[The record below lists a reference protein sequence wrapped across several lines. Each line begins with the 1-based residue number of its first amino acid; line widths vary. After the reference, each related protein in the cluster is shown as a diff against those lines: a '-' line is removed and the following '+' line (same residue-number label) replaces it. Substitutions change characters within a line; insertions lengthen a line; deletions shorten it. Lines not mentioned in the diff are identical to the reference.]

1 MLRDYL
7 LVGLGNPGKEYTWTR
22 HNAGFLIARHF
33 ADLFHMD
40 FVRSSKYH
48 GLLAQGVVD
57 EKKVYLLL
65 PTTYMNVSG
74 VAVKA
79 FVTEKKIA
87 HENILIV
94 CDDFQLAFG
103 ELRFRAKGSAGGH
116 NGLSSVV
123 EQLGTSEISRLRLGI
138 GSPKSKDQV
147 TDFVLSEF
155 KASEKK
161 QLIKIID
168 RAANGCRSFLVSG
181 ISHTMAEFNKKT
193 KKEETI
199 Q

>member
-1 MLRDYL
+1 MRDYL

-48 GLLAQGVVD
+48 GLVAQGVVD
-57 EKKVYLLL
+57 GKKVHLLL
-65 PTTYMNVSG
+65 PMTYMNASG

-79 FVTEKKIA
+79 FVAEKRIA
-87 HENILIV
+87 HENMLIV

-116 NGLSSVV
+116 NGLASVID
-123 EQLGTSEISRLRLGI
+123 QLKTSEIPRLRLGI
-138 GSPKSKDQV
+138 GSPKSKDQI

-161 QLIKIID
+161 HLTEIID
-168 RAANGCRSFLVSG
+168 RAASGCRSFLVSG

-193 KKEETI
+193 KKEEIT